1 MKGRIET
8 LPPVEINIV
17 KDHKEN
23 AALLF
28 HPYFIF
34 HLLSKGWETTSN
46 KSTGTI
52 RPTTNNVG

>member
-28 HPYFIF
+28 HPYFIYF
-34 HLLSKGWETTSN
+34 P
-46 KSTGTI
+46 
-52 RPTTNNVG
+52 PTFKRMGDNFQ